1 MNDSSIK
8 HKLLDSCRLYVEQR
22 ISTAREAMSVAQA
35 AANEEDKSSAG
46 DKYET
51 GRAMMHIEREKA
63 AEQLDVSL
71 KLKMALDQISLESAH
86 EQISVGCVAITSAF
100 KSFIAFGPGKIKID
114 NDEYFIVTPGAPLG
128 KLLLG
133 LKVGQEFTFNNSP
146 HTVLKIF

>member
-1 MNDSSIK
+1 
-8 HKLLDSCRLYVEQR
+8 
-22 ISTAREAMSVAQA
+22 MSVAQA

-71 KLKMALDQISLESAH
+71 KLKMALDQINADSAH
-86 EQISVGCVAITSAF
+86 EQISLGCVAITSAF
-100 KSFIAFGPGKIKID
+100 KAFIGFGPGKIKID
-114 NDEYFIVTPGAPLG
+114 SEEYFIVTPRSPLG

-133 LKVGQEFTFNNSP
+133 LRVGQQFTFNNSL
-146 HTVLKIF
+146 HTVMKIF